1 LKLPTSIHIIA
12 FNVPY
17 PANYGGVIDVF
28 HKLRWLKKNNIAI
41 HLHCFQ
47 YGRAA
52 APILETLCET
62 VHYYKR
68 STHWTQQLNSK
79 PYILQSRKHPE
90 LLPNLLKDEFPI
102 IFEGLHSCYLLAH
115 PGLKNRFKLYRESN
129 IEHDYYRALANAEKN
144 IFKKAYYFLES
155 VKLKKWESIL
165 QHAQV
170 LLSVSSEDSNYFQ
183 KRFAT
188 IPAVT
193 LPSFHAYDS
202 VTCKLGT
209 GKYLLYH
216 GNLSVQE
223 NEQAVMYLLQSIAKH
238 IAYPIIIAG
247 LQPSDQLILACK
259 AHSNV
264 QLIANTDEAT
274 MQALIEQAHLHFLV
288 SFQKTGL
295 KLKLLNALFAGR
307 FCIVNEAM
315 IHGAQLNDAVIIAN
329 DAVAQI
335 NAINDYKNRAFT
347 LSDLAQRKQCLL
359 THHDNALKTQ
369 KLISLLQ
376 YSNTK

>member
-1 LKLPTSIHIIA
+1 
-12 FNVPY
+12 
-17 PANYGGVIDVF
+17 
-28 HKLRWLKKNNIAI
+28 
-41 HLHCFQ
+41 
-47 YGRAA
+47 
-52 APILETLCET
+52 
-62 VHYYKR
+62 
-68 STHWTQQLNSK
+68 
-79 PYILQSRKHPE
+79 
-90 LLPNLLKDEFPI
+90 
-102 IFEGLHSCYLLAH
+102 
-115 PGLKNRFKLYRESN
+115 
-129 IEHDYYRALANAEKN
+129 
-144 IFKKAYYFLES
+144 
-155 VKLKKWESIL
+155 
-165 QHAQV
+165 
-170 LLSVSSEDSNYFQ
+170 
-183 KRFAT
+183 
-188 IPAVT
+188 
-193 LPSFHAYDS
+193 
-202 VTCKLGT
+202 
-209 GKYLLYH
+209 
-216 GNLSVQE
+216 
-223 NEQAVMYLLQSIAKH
+223 MYLLQSIAKH

-274 MQALIEQAHLHFLV
+274 MQGLIEQAHLHFLV